1 MRVSRAQA
9 EENRRAVVNAAGK
22 LFREQGFDGVGL
34 SALMKSAGLTHGGFY
49 KQFASKEALIA
60 EACGQMIAE
69 SAEKWQNLRT
79 SGGEDPLAALVKQ
92 YLCTDHRD
100 RPGEG
105 CAIAALGTDV
115 ARHGAETARCFESG
129 IRAQL
134 AAIDEAIALSPPRN
148 TAHNAIA
155 VFSTMVGALL
165 LARTVEDNTLSQ
177 HILNEA
183 ARSLLEP
190 GER

>member
-9 EENRRAVVNAAGK
+9 EENRRAVVSAAGK

-49 KQFASKEALIA
+49 KQFASKDALIA

-69 SAEKWQNLRT
+69 SVEKWQHLCACN
-79 SGGEDPLAALVKQ
+79 GDDPLAALVNE
-92 YLCTDHRD
+92 YLSPDHRD

-105 CAIAALGTDV
+105 CALAALGPDV

-129 IRAQL
+129 ICAQL
-134 AAIDEAIALSPPRN
+134 AAIDGAIATSPPRN
-148 TAHNAIA
+148 TARSAIA

-165 LARTVEDNTLSQ
+165 LARTVEDQTLSQ

-183 ARSLLEP
+183 TRSLLEP